1 MGKLLL
7 EVVEILRLFLFS
19 VMSKTKGV
27 NMKLYKIFIVFIFV
41 IFHAVVRYKQVH
53 YQIILASSWQ

>member
-7 EVVEILRLFLFS
+7 EVVEILHLFLFS

-27 NMKLYKIFIVFIFV
+27 NMKLYKIFIVFIFI